1 MKKYNIGYTTGVYDL
16 FHVGHLRLLKKAKS
30 VCNKLIVGVSTDE
43 LVSYKHKKSVISF
56 EERIEIVSS
65 IKFVDQVIAQ
75 TSMDKFKAWEK
86 LKFDVMLVGDDW
98 RGTSKWN
105 AYEEHFKKNGVKIIY
120 FPYTKGTSSTLINEI
135 LLKKRSS

>member
-86 LKFDVMLVGDDW
+86 LKFDVMMVGDDW
-98 RGTSKWN
+98 HGTSKWN
-105 AYEEHFKKNGVKIIY
+105 AYEEQFKKM
-120 FPYTKGTSSTLINEI
+120 E
-135 LLKKRSS
+135 LKLSIFHIQREHHQH

>member
-1 MKKYNIGYTTGVYDL
+1 MIFSCRSFKIAE
-16 FHVGHLRLLKKAKS
+16 KAKS

-86 LKFDVMLVGDDW
+86 I
-98 RGTSKWN
+98 
-105 AYEEHFKKNGVKIIY
+105 KI
-120 FPYTKGTSSTLINEI
+120 
-135 LLKKRSS
+135 

>member
-43 LVSYKHKKSVISF
+43 LVTYKHKKSVISF

-105 AYEEHFKKNGVKIIY
+105 TYEEQFKKYGVKIIY